1 MAILFKD
8 DNVQLKTTD
17 SFAGL
22 YASIYVILKVTLPY
36 YQYFRLTFLSDWHF
50 SDTLRILLHHFISE
64 MFWSFGSTRIISPVH
79 ITTRGHNW
87 KIASG

>member
-36 YQYFRLTFLSDWHF
+36 YQYFRLTFLSD
-50 SDTLRILLHHFISE
+50 
-64 MFWSFGSTRIISPVH
+64 
-79 ITTRGHNW
+79 
-87 KIASG
+87 